1 MNSGD
6 EQKERSRQL
15 TLIDL
20 PGSHKRVPLR
30 ALVLGIAALITAV
43 VGAFTNPTALAG
55 YDALSWLLILI
66 PAFLLSY
73 YRGWRGATR
82 ALAGGALLIL
92 VAELFAERVLA
103 LEVEWVFLFLI
114 ALVLLSVGLGLGVL
128 SELLRRERETALVM
142 AYSDPLTGLPNRR
155 LLEFTLSKEFAAA
168 QRGRDLTVVMFD
180 IDGFKRYNDE
190 RGHKAGDVALTRV
203 AAVLDRNTRY
213 MNMTGRYGGEEF
225 LAILSGE
232 RVEGAM
238 VFTERTREAVASTLL
253 PEGTTVTVSCGI
265 ATYRPWM
272 GRPGDL
278 VDAAD
283 QALRRAKENGGNCT
297 LVHERSE
304 ENAEVAHNDATDL
317 RSYRDHWSLPPEPQ
331 VG

>member
-6 EQKERSRQL
+6 EQRERSRQL
-15 TLIDL
+15 MVIEL
-20 PGSHKRVPLR
+20 PGSQKPVPMR
-30 ALVLGIAALITAV
+30 ALLLGVAALITAV
-43 VGAFTNPTALAG
+43 LGAFSSPHVLAG

-66 PAFLLSY
+66 PAFLLAY
-73 YRGWRGATR
+73 YRGWQGATR

-103 LEVEWVFLFLI
+103 LQVEWVFLFLV
-114 ALVLLSVGLGLGVL
+114 ALILLSVGLGLGVL

-180 IDGFKRYNDE
+180 IDRFKSYNDQ
-190 RGHKAGDVALTRV
+190 RGHTAGDVALKRV

-238 VFTERTREAVASTLL
+238 VFTERAREAVASTLL

-265 ATYRPWM
+265 AAYRPWM
-272 GRPGDL
+272 GRPDDL

-283 QALRRAKENGGNCT
+283 QALRRAKESGGNCT

-304 ENAEVAHNDATDL
+304 ESPEPAGREATDL
-317 RSYRDHWSLPPEPQ
+317 RSYRDRWSQPPEPQ